1 MNLRQIFLCVSVGL
15 ILAACQGTTGPSA
28 QMQSD
33 VVQAQAPS
41 AAEQVQAALAQTQL
55 SQINHPLSDEEI
67 QTAIAS
73 TQVVATP
80 IPLINQQVAM
90 AIVKTQ
96 QAVDVLALSD
106 AQVQTA
112 IAQVQVEA
120 ASQELSADTI
130 QAAMARTEMALAPQ
144 SLPLQDA
151 ATPMPEM
158 LQVQGASMDDFSG
171 AYIYSH
177 GSVSGHKYFFT
188 IQMSAEIR
196 GVYHAKIGDTAYK
209 CEILTEKPD
218 RLYCQGPS
226 VKGGNRTIKI
236 YEDGTENLVF
246 TYDFIFPEWTPTRP
260 VAATQCPYK
269 NPCPPCPVGSCGCCG
284 IN

>member
-15 ILAACQGTTGPSA
+15 ILAACQGATGQSA
-28 QMQSD
+28 QTKND

-55 SQINHPLSDEEI
+55 SQVNHPLSDEEI

-73 TQVVATP
+73 TQSVVTP
-80 IPLINQQVAM
+80 VPLINQQVAM

-96 QAVDVLALSD
+96 QAVDVVALSD
-106 AQVQTA
+106 AQIQTA
-112 IAQVQVEA
+112 IAQAQVEA
-120 ASQELSADTI
+120 ASQELSPDAI
-130 QAAMARTEMALAPQ
+130 QAALAETEMALAPQ
-144 SLPLQDA
+144 IPPLQDA
-151 ATPMPEM
+151 ATPTPEM
-158 LQVQGASMDDFSG
+158 LQVQGASMDDFSR

-177 GSVSGHKYFFT
+177 GPVSGHKYFFT
-188 IQMSAEIR
+188 IQMGAEIR
-196 GVYHAKIGDTAYK
+196 GTYHAKIGDTDYK
-209 CEILTEKPD
+209 CQILTAKPD

-236 YEDGTENLVF
+236 YEDGTESLVF

-260 VAATQCPYK
+260 AAATQCPYK